1 MRALWVTTAAAAVLL
16 AGCAGTDA
24 AVGPSPTPSIT
35 SPTPTASASPTPTPT
50 PTPTLSPEEQ
60 ELAAAITAVERFI
73 DVRVDL
79 SRSHDSDLNRINDVA
94 FSPARQ
100 EQIDA
105 VIKRDEKGFWSKATQ
120 RSMTRPR
127 GRVEGG
133 VWVRGCLDSSGLTV
147 VDTDG
152 NVVLAPEDRQPRSS
166 LRWLV
171 VYDESSD
178 GWYVSEEH
186 TIWEDATPPNPE
198 AMLTQTRIARAVLA
212 ALLGSQGSAHPRVPP
227 TGGATCAK

>member
-1 MRALWVTTAAAAVLL
+1 MRALWGAAAAAAVLL
-16 AGCAGTDA
+16 TGCAGTDA

-79 SRSHDSDLNRINDVA
+79 SRSQDSDLNRINDVA

-105 VIKRDEKGFWSKATQ
+105 ILQERRDGILLKGTAELDDATA
-120 RSMTRPR
+120 R
-127 GRVEGG
+127 RVEGG
-133 VWVRGCLDSSGLTV
+133 VWVRGCYVSSGLTV

-171 VYDESSD
+171 VYDEASD
-178 GWYVSEEH
+178 GWYVSEQH
-186 TIWEDATPPNPE
+186 TIWEDASTATPKP
-198 AMLTQTRIARAVLA
+198 
-212 ALLGSQGSAHPRVPP
+212 
-227 TGGATCAK
+227 C

>member
-50 PTPTLSPEEQ
+50 PTPTLSQEEQ

-105 VIKRDEKGFWSKATQ
+105 VIKARQEGLLVEGVAEVDDATA
-120 RSMTRPR
+120 R
-127 GRVEGG
+127 RVDGG
-133 VWVRGCLDSSGLTV
+133 VWVRGCLDVSGLTV

-152 NVVLAPEDRQPRSS
+152 NVVLAPEDRQSRSS

-178 GWYVSEEH
+178 GWYVSEEN
-186 TIWEDATPPNPE
+186 TIWEDDTRENPK
-198 AMLTQTRIARAVLA
+198 
-212 ALLGSQGSAHPRVPP
+212 P
-227 TGGATCAK
+227 C